1 MKKASATIIYN
12 SKTMKVL
19 NVSLYVIKSG
29 ELIDFT
35 TKQIKQKRYGSWIEM
50 QKDILSIA
58 KNNGYC
64 FKQWF
69 EFGSSYYDINMID
82 IKDPGKINRYII

>member
-35 TKQIKQKRYGSWIEM
+35 TKQVKQKKYSSWIEI
-50 QKDILSIA
+50 QKDVLNIA
-58 KNNGYC
+58 KNNGYY
-64 FKQWF
+64 FKIWY
-69 EFGSSYYDINMID
+69 EFGSAYYDINMID
-82 IKDPGKINRYII
+82 IKDPGKINRYIM